1 MNVYKWPCKECTER
15 YPACHD
21 SCERYL
27 AVKAKNQAIEDKL
40 RKDKDAYAHTIE
52 HVLKNS
58 NYVAQNRKKGRF
70 TYGKGE

>member
-1 MNVYKWPCKECTER
+1 MNVYKWPCKGCTER

-27 AVKAKNQAIEDKL
+27 EVKAKNQACEDNY
-40 RKDKDAYAHTIE
+40 RKGLEARDYTISQ
-52 HVLKNS
+52 VRRNTD
-58 NYVAQNRKKGRF
+58 YIARNRKKGRF